1 MNSNMSNENTRQVL
15 IQYLLHHPAR
25 TVSEISKALHLT
37 KADIRYHL
45 KDLIHQG
52 SLISLPPPD
61 LRERRGR
68 PAQRY
73 QVAELALP
81 HNLVALSSALL
92 TSSIHMTEPKTDQT
106 NRLENLAQQM
116 AQPIPVSHTLPQ
128 RLAEALDRLRKWNYE
143 PAWEASPQGPRI
155 ILHHCPYMALI
166 SNHPELCELDRCLI
180 TILTGVDLQLEYNR
194 LVNVRQ
200 QLCAFSPK

>member
-1 MNSNMSNENTRQVL
+1 
-15 IQYLLHHPAR
+15 
-25 TVSEISKALHLT
+25 
-37 KADIRYHL
+37 
-45 KDLIHQG
+45 
-52 SLISLPPPD
+52 
-61 LRERRGR
+61 
-68 PAQRY
+68 
-73 QVAELALP
+73 
-81 HNLVALSSALL
+81 
-92 TSSIHMTEPKTDQT
+92 MTEPKTDQT

-143 PAWEASPQGPRI
+143 PAWEARPQGPRI

-180 TILTGVDLQLEYNR
+180 TILTGVDLRLEYNR